1 MGEGGAI
8 ERYEKERWGRK
19 GDFDVAS
26 LSIKL
31 KVLYLF
37 TQLFVSR
44 LCMRKISRG
53 GEG

>member
-26 LSIKL
+26 PSIKL
-31 KVLYLF
+31 KSVVFIHSAIRPTTMYEKDF
-37 TQLFVSR
+37 PR
-44 LCMRKISRG
+44 R
-53 GEG
+53 